1 VIRRVVTGRD
11 LNGRSHIV
19 SDTTMPP
26 RLGAVD
32 LWSSETSVNG
42 TPPFYPPAGGVIF
55 RLIEFPPLPAGTSPE
70 VLKTAAEAF
79 FADAGALD
87 CLVDTSRDP
96 WMHETR
102 QTTQSSFQDSWTCY
116 LMTDRSCAWVSAMWS
131 FSGKPIMPGIT
142 RVLNRQGY

>member
-1 VIRRVVTGRD
+1 
-11 LNGRSHIV
+11 
-19 SDTTMPP
+19 MPP

-87 CLVDTSRDP
+87 GLVDTSRDP
-96 WMHETR
+96 WMHETPTTDYAVLLSGQLDLLLDDGPVLRLGVGDVVIQR
-102 QTTQSSFQDSWTCY
+102 QTNHAWHNPGVEPARLLV
-116 LMTDRSCAWVSAMWS
+116 LMHGGTAE
-131 FSGKPIMPGIT
+131 
-142 RVLNRQGY
+142 